1 MNIHKKDKNP
11 CANFTLSKKLTIGV
25 LFTQIIV
32 ISLLYIFV
40 INNTSKSTKDYA
52 INSMETITQERAQ
65 IVRNYVK
72 ETENILTA
80 YSRAGEI
87 TALLQ
92 NPTDEKAFA
101 AAQKYTETFSGDVAN
116 LEGLYASEWN
126 THVLTHTNAGVV
138 GITTREG
145 DPLKALQDSMLKAK
159 GVYNTGI
166 IISPASGQQIVSLYR
181 AVLNDAGEPIG
192 LVGGGV
198 FTTGLIEMLN
208 ELDDSEYYMINT
220 KNNQYI
226 FHADAKKTA
235 TDVKEKYLKDLSSS
249 LSNKVNNENG
259 YIEYTRDGRN
269 YISTYTY
276 MADYGWIFLV
286 ENPEDTIFASVY
298 RLKTIVIA
306 ISMIAIMILL
316 FVTITFIRKLTKPLK
331 DIENSIL
338 ELKDLN
344 ISEKEAIKKFDSRK
358 DEIGN
363 ITKAIQSLVIS
374 LGDIIYTLKNC
385 CSTLDIKSNELHTS
399 STSLIEYT
407 TDNMATTEEFSASIE
422 DTNTI
427 VSNIGQEI
435 SDINDIVENVLNNI
449 TTSVDSSNETIKNA
463 QLMKNQAD
471 VAYNNGQETL
481 IKTKSSVQEA
491 LESLKE
497 LEKINDLAA
506 EILKIAGQTNL
517 LSLNASIE
525 AARAGEAGRGFAVV
539 AGEIGTLADTSKN
552 TASAIQTLCNE
563 ANESIKTVSSCFDT
577 IVNFIEEDVV
587 EEFKDFVEKSATCTQ
602 EVNDI
607 KNQLDATEKA
617 VRQLYEYVMQIAEN
631 MDNVQQ
637 ITNENRNAISA
648 IVDKNE
654 QTSLVSEEIQKQSE
668 ENKDLANQLDD
679 IIAQFKQ
686 K

>member
-1 MNIHKKDKNP
+1 
-11 CANFTLSKKLTIGV
+11 
-25 LFTQIIV
+25 
-32 ISLLYIFV
+32 
-40 INNTSKSTKDYA
+40 
-52 INSMETITQERAQ
+52 
-65 IVRNYVK
+65 
-72 ETENILTA
+72 
-80 YSRAGEI
+80 
-87 TALLQ
+87 
-92 NPTDEKAFA
+92 
-101 AAQKYTETFSGDVAN
+101 
-116 LEGLYASEWN
+116 
-126 THVLTHTNAGVV
+126 
-138 GITTREG
+138 
-145 DPLKALQDSMLKAK
+145 
-159 GVYNTGI
+159 
-166 IISPASGQQIVSLYR
+166 
-181 AVLNDAGEPIG
+181 
-192 LVGGGV
+192 
-198 FTTGLIEMLN
+198 MLN

-226 FHADAKKTA
+226 FHADAEKTA
-235 TDVKEKYLKDLSSS
+235 TDVEEKYLKDLSIS
-249 LSNKVNNENG
+249 LSNKANNEKG

-363 ITKAIQSLVIS
+363 IKKSIQSLVIS
-374 LGDIIYTLKNC
+374 LGDIIHTLKNC

-422 DTNTI
+422 NTNTI

-471 VAYNNGQETL
+471 VDYNNGQETL

-654 QTSLVSEEIQKQSE
+654 QTSLISEEIQKQSE